1 MINKKTLL
9 YGTKKQVALK
19 IEISYEWNDKND
31 ELVEKIIKKLPKF
44 IEKQTKGLKKL

>member
-9 YGTKKQVALK
+9 YGMKNKTALR

-31 ELVEKIIKKLPKF
+31 ELVDKIIKKLPKF
-44 IEKQTKGLKKL
+44 IEKVGRRYK